1 MAERDD
7 RPERRQL
14 SAYPFHC
21 DIPTRFG
28 DMDVQAH
35 INNVAIARFYEE
47 ARVQFHRA
55 RLGRAA
61 APRTDDWSTV
71 VAALNLTFLKEI
83 PYPSTATVGVAIGRV
98 GRTSFTVIMGLFVG
112 EDCVGLCETVTVIV
126 ARGKPLELPEEIRA
140 QLAEAALR
148 ESE

>member
-1 MAERDD
+1 MADRDD
-7 RPERRQL
+7 RPERRQR
-14 SAYPFHC
+14 SAYAFHC

-55 RLGRAA
+55 RLGLAP
-61 APRTDDWSTV
+61 APRTDEWSTV
-71 VAALNLTFLKEI
+71 VAAINIAFLKEV
-83 PYPSTATVGVAIGRV
+83 PYPSTVTVGVAIGRV
-98 GRTSFTVIMGLFVG
+98 GRTSFTVVMGLFLG

-126 ARGKPLELPEEIRA
+126 AHGGPLELPAEIRE
-140 QLAEAALR
+140 QLAAAAFKER
-148 ESE
+148 

>member
-1 MAERDD
+1 MAERDE
-7 RPERRQL
+7 RPERRQR
-14 SAYPFHC
+14 SAYAFHC

-61 APRTDDWSTV
+61 APRTDEWSTV
-71 VAALNLTFLKEI
+71 VAANNLTFLKEVN
-83 PYPSTATVGVAIGRV
+83 YPSTVTVGVAIGRV
-98 GRTSFTVIMGLFVG
+98 GRTSFTVVMGLFVG

-126 ARGKPLELPEEIRA
+126 AHGRPMELPLEMRE
-140 QLAEAALR
+140 QLAA
-148 ESE
+148 SSFPGS